1 MKKQVIWT
9 GMAIS
14 TVGFAACVFAFQL
27 KSLKDIPSRLPNE
40 WKERYEK
47 LKEEFEEHNK

>member
-1 MKKQVIWT
+1 
-9 GMAIS
+9 MAIS